1 MKRQFL
7 IAFWLFV
14 AILPMSAQTLTEA
27 WTSMPDSLLPHLE
40 QASRARLIE
49 LANAGLTAEVDNK
62 LHGKSRLDTLCQ
74 NFLQLTVSEGQTVQ
88 MKLLPTRQA
97 EGQGRDSVICLVQ
110 TFKGPAAESRVRV
123 FTRQWA
129 LLSDTCYREKSLLV
143 KPDTLSADSY
153 QQLLERIP
161 LVMWEATLQADSDEL
176 LLTPSLP
183 LMFVEEKEKMKPLL
197 LQRNLKW
204 NGEIFK

>member
-1 MKRQFL
+1 MG
-7 IAFWLFV
+7 
-14 AILPMSAQTLTEA
+14 AQTFKEA
-27 WTSMPDSLLPHLE
+27 WASMPDSLLPHLE
-40 QASRARLIE
+40 QASRVRLVE
-49 LANAGLTAEVDNK
+49 LANAGLPAEVDNN

-88 MKLLPTRQA
+88 MKLLPTSQV

-110 TFKGPAAESRVRV
+110 TFRGPAAESRVRM
-123 FTRQWA
+123 FTSQWA

-143 KPDTLSADSY
+143 KPDTLSADTY

-161 LVMWEATLQADSDEL
+161 LVMWEATLKVDSDEL

-204 NGEIFK
+204 NGETFK